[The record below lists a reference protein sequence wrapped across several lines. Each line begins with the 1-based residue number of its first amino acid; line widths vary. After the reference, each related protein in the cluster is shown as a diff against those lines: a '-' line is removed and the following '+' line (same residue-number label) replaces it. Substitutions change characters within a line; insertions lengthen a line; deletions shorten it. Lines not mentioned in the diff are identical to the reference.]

1 MYRQVK
7 RVKVAIVGSG
17 ISGLGCAHR
26 LASQRHDVA
35 VFEASD
41 RIGGHTATY
50 DVKVGTRR
58 YAIDTGFIV
67 YNNQTYPNFIDL
79 MDSLGVATK
88 ATSMGFS
95 VSDDATGLEY
105 AGNNLN
111 TLFAQRANLVS
122 PRFLSMVRDIL
133 RFNKESVSDLQAGTL
148 GTGETL
154 GAYLQRK
161 RYSKAFCDKYLLA
174 MTSAIWSADF
184 SDARD
189 FPVEFFIRFFRNHG
203 LLQVRNRPQW
213 RVIEGGSREYIQPLI
228 FGFEDRIFINHR
240 VSRVE
245 RPPGRSPVLT
255 FQDGS
260 QKVFDQVVLATHSDQ
275 ALGMLADP
283 TPQEKSILGA
293 LPYRD
298 NDVVLHTDHR
308 LLPKNRKTWSSWN
321 YRMRPGNN
329 RAVVT
334 YNMNILQGINAPETF
349 CVTLNDTDSI
359 NPARILGRF
368 NYAHPQFTVE
378 GVAAQQRWAEINGV
392 NNTWYCGAYW
402 HNGFHEDGL
411 VSGLRVAEALE
422 TGSALAA

>member
-1 MYRQVK
+1 
-7 RVKVAIVGSG
+7 
-17 ISGLGCAHR
+17 
-26 LASQRHDVA
+26 
-35 VFEASD
+35 
-41 RIGGHTATY
+41 
-50 DVKVGTRR
+50 
-58 YAIDTGFIV
+58 
-67 YNNQTYPNFIDL
+67 
-79 MDSLGVATK
+79 
-88 ATSMGFS
+88 
-95 VSDDATGLEY
+95 
-105 AGNNLN
+105 
-111 TLFAQRANLVS
+111 
-122 PRFLSMVRDIL
+122 
-133 RFNKESVSDLQAGTL
+133 
-148 GTGETL
+148 
-154 GAYLQRK
+154 
-161 RYSKAFCDKYLLA
+161 
-174 MTSAIWSADF
+174 
-184 SDARD
+184 
-189 FPVEFFIRFFRNHG
+189 
-203 LLQVRNRPQW
+203 
-213 RVIEGGSREYIQPLI
+213 VIEGGSREYIQPLI
-228 FGFEDRIFINHR
+228 FGFEDRIFVNHR

-293 LPYRD
+293 IPYRD

-308 LLPKNRKTWSSWN
+308 LLPKNRNTWSSWN

-368 NYAHPQFTVE
+368 NYAHPQFTVA
-378 GVAAQQRWAEINGV
+378 GVEAQQRWAEINGV

>member
-1 MYRQVK
+1 
-7 RVKVAIVGSG
+7 
-17 ISGLGCAHR
+17 
-26 LASQRHDVA
+26 
-35 VFEASD
+35 
-41 RIGGHTATY
+41 
-50 DVKVGTRR
+50 
-58 YAIDTGFIV
+58 
-67 YNNQTYPNFIDL
+67 
-79 MDSLGVATK
+79 LGVATK

-111 TLFAQRANLVS
+111 ALFAQRANLVS
-122 PRFLSMVRDIL
+122 PRFLSMVRDML

-228 FGFEDRIFINHR
+228 FGFEDRIFVNHR

-260 QKVFDQVVLATHSDQ
+260 QKVYDQVVLATHSDQ

-293 LPYRD
+293 IPYRD

>member
-67 YNNQTYPNFIDL
+67 YNNQTYPHFIDL

-133 RFNKESVSDLQAGTL
+133 RFNKESVADLQAGTL
-148 GTGETL
+148 GNGETL
-154 GAYLQRK
+154 GDYLQRK
-161 RYSKAFCDKYLLA
+161 SYSKAFCEKYLLA

-228 FGFEDRIFINHR
+228 FGFEDRIFVNHR

-293 LPYRD
+293 IPYRD

-308 LLPKNRKTWSSWN
+308 LLPKNRNTWSSWN

-368 NYAHPQFTVE
+368 NYAHPQFTVA
-378 GVAAQQRWAEINGV
+378 GVEAQQRWAEINGI

>member
-1 MYRQVK
+1 M
-7 RVKVAIVGSG
+7 KVAIVGSG

-111 TLFAQRANLVS
+111 ALFAQRANLVS

-228 FGFEDRIFINHR
+228 FGFEDRIFVNHR

-293 LPYRD
+293 IPYRD